1 VADKELDSQARSSSM
16 RPMTFWELSLSDI
29 SSLLTVLFTCVITVA
44 NLLLWLATRRTI
56 QLQVASNYSLN
67 HQSIVNGHRELF
79 LGLLHQPEILTKF
92 AKANHLDIEKWELQ
106 IISAFFINHAFV
118 HYLNFSNGTL
128 DKAYLEGFKQ
138 DAQEIFAFPTVQTH
152 WQQARVAYS
161 TAFQTFVEK
170 ELMPARP
177 KSETT
182 APVAATSA
190 PQA

>member
-1 VADKELDSQARSSSM
+1 MNIGD
-16 RPMTFWELSLSDI
+16 LSLNDI
-29 SSLLTVLFTCVITVA
+29 SSLLTVLFTCVITVV
-44 NLLLWLATRRTI
+44 NLLLWLSTRRTI
-56 QLQVASNYSLN
+56 QLQIASNYSLN

-92 AKANHLDIEKWELQ
+92 AEANHLDIEKWELQ

-128 DKAYLEGFKQ
+128 DKVYLDGFKQ

-161 TAFQTFVEK
+161 TDFQTFVET
-170 ELMPARP
+170 ELMPTQPQTEA
-177 KSETT
+177 T
-182 APVAATSA
+182 APVATASE